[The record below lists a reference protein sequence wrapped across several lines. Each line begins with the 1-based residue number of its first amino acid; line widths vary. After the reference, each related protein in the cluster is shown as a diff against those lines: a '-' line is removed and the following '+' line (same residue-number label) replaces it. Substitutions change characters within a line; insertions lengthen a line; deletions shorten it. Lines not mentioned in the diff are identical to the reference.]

1 MSGDLM
7 RILETWDSI
16 DGFREACPSQ
26 SAQPLASQL
35 SDSISSR
42 WGSLVSM
49 CRGAEDAYLWA
60 FQLGSLA
67 LNLDIDMDLL
77 VSFIGFCRIKQIS
90 QLEPPLHATFS
101 RFKDRGP
108 MSAETLQELIS
119 KAYIP
124 VQNFKRSKVVVR
136 ADAERHRENCEEQG
150 RQLAQ
155 LILAQW
161 PHLPQDAGFT
171 NRNWS
176 LIDVDLAL
184 EYIEPEWDRRC
195 QNDELCLYL
204 AKVDAILREY
214 QGPQVTERP
223 QHPVSRVPQFV
234 GRGYERTIPSVSQ
247 DLVTNSCAPLDP
259 FNIELSAKAFEAES
273 SVGEDQK
280 EQEGLSNEIVELEGI
295 LTSFARSPDDLRHSY
310 SQDLL
315 GSLTAFKQSHR
326 ETGNGSNWP
335 NPSARTIA
343 DAIHS
348 MQSVKT
354 CYDNLIQAALWA
366 TESTCFKWLNM
377 GDLLPCSTTV
387 DLLELLQSKANHQF
401 GPGMKSAL
409 IVYGCAI
416 AELQRL
422 RRLRT
427 ATLQDNKRGIE
438 EELCNTGHENWDP
451 VEENPDW
458 LLLEIDGNILIR
470 PDQVDVARA
479 IIDPASGENSVLQ
492 LNMGRGKTSCIMPMA
507 AAVLADGNN
516 VSRLIVPKPLIRQT
530 AQMMHSRLGG
540 LVGRDVC
547 HIPFS
552 RQTPT
557 TDDVLGAYSELHRD
571 VQSSQGLILTSHEH
585 VLSYRLSG
593 LQRLADNKLSEAE
606 RMINFQKWLNLH
618 CRDLLDESDFTL
630 SPKTQLNYP
639 SGAEIAVDGHP
650 FRWQVA
656 QGLLA
661 MAAEYIPRLKA
672 NFPGSIEVVPRSS
685 WFPSVQFL
693 KSDVEDELHRVIVE
707 DIANGR
713 APFLHQ
719 DRTIN
724 EKTRMAI
731 KRVLSEE
738 AFDNSLFEKASK
750 AFADPKTAAIK
761 LLVVRGLI
769 VHKIMAICLGKRWNV
784 QYGLHPNRSPV
795 AVPFA
800 AKGVPSDLSEYGHPD
815 VAIVLTCL
823 SFYYAGLSYDQLRQG
838 LQRVLTSEDAA
849 LEYERWISES
859 TLPLALQSWNL
870 INVDDEIQMQVL
882 WRHLGKNRV
891 VTNHFMNNFVFP
903 IHARQF
909 AVKLQA
915 SAWDVP
921 LKSSKVIPGA
931 RTTGFSGTNDN
942 RYMLP
947 MTIKQEDLP
956 GLLQTNAEVLSY
968 LLQPRNRGYAVLTGL
983 HGQRLSEYQ
992 MLRMLHKQGMQ
1003 ILIDAGAYILETG
1016 NRALAGMWFSVDHK
1030 AQSAVYFRDDNRPWV
1045 MFRDTAKPDMPLLAT
1060 RLADDLT
1067 GCFVYFDEA
1076 HTRGVDLK
1084 LPEQARAALT
1094 LALKQTKD
1102 NTMQAAMRLRQL
1114 GISQSLA
1121 FFAPPEVDISIK
1133 ETCKKYG
1140 MSTAQQSI
1148 GSPEVIFWLL
1158 EQTCQAN
1165 EDLRPLFLAQGRDF
1179 CRREN
1184 ALLQY
1189 PQFLNSSIF
1198 RSKLLKLLQQSEHQT
1213 LAQLYGATSNR
1224 GSSQP
1229 HGPMKSRQLQKY
1241 ADTLVGYEDTGLS
1254 LLEALGEVE
1263 QERQVEVQVE
1273 AVREVEKPVHYQPL
1287 KFSGLSKVILNFMRT
1302 GVLETSVNETI
1313 PALDYIGRTTV
1324 GKKFGICSRGTRLF
1338 VSREFCQTIVLPKAD
1353 KSVGD
1358 RFLRP
1363 VEWILWSPSTQTALV
1378 IIPEEAELL
1387 IPRLRLDQDKAKIHL
1402 IAYAAPVTRAMVPFN
1417 QLRYY
1422 SLPAVPSDVVFP
1434 AWLKVELGIL
1444 AGRLYTDYDEWK
1456 MTGDYIRGSEGNKP
1470 ISLAFLIEWLGV
1482 RCRAHDILH
1491 TPIGYICLGR
1501 EANETHPF
1509 FVRNTAGGTP
1519 ELTAVEPDDV
1529 VEQLKDVKLEA
1540 WT

>member
-1 MSGDLM
+1 MSRDLM
-7 RILETWDSI
+7 GTLEAWDFI
-16 DGFREACPSQ
+16 DGFREVCPTQ

-35 SDSISSR
+35 EDSISSR

-49 CRGAEDAYLWA
+49 CRGAEDASLWA
-60 FQLGSLA
+60 FQLGLLA
-67 LNLDIDMDLL
+67 FNPEIRMDLL
-77 VSFIGFCRIKQIS
+77 VSFIGFCRIKQIRR
-90 QLEPPLHATFS
+90 LEPPLHATFS

-108 MSAETLQELIS
+108 MSADTLQELIS
-119 KAYIP
+119 NAYMP
-124 VQNFKRSKVVVR
+124 AQNLRKSRGLVR
-136 ADAERHRENCEEQG
+136 ADTERHHNDCEDQG

-155 LILAQW
+155 LILARW
-161 PHLPQDAGFT
+161 PHLPQDASFT
-171 NRNWS
+171 DLNWP

-184 EYIEPEWDRRC
+184 DYIEPEWDRRC
-195 QNDELCLYL
+195 QNDELCAYIV
-204 AKVDAILREY
+204 KVDAILREY

-223 QHPVSRVPQFV
+223 QQPVSSALQFAV
-234 GRGYERTIPSVSQ
+234 RGNERIIPSVSQ
-247 DLVTNSCAPLDP
+247 DLVKNSCPPLDS
-259 FNIELSAKAFEAES
+259 FRIDLSAKAYEAKS
-273 SVGEDQK
+273 PVCEDRK
-280 EQEGLSNEIVELEGI
+280 EQEDLSKEIVELEGI

-310 SQDLL
+310 SRDLL

-326 ETGNGSNWP
+326 ETRNDSSWS
-335 NPSARTIA
+335 NPSAKSIA
-343 DAIHS
+343 DAIGI
-348 MQSVKT
+348 MQSVAD
-354 CYDNLIQAALWA
+354 CYSNSIQAALWA
-366 TESTCFKWLNM
+366 ADPSFKWLEM

-387 DLLELLQSKANHQF
+387 ELLELLQSKAKHQF
-401 GPGMKSAL
+401 GQGMKSAL

-422 RRLRT
+422 GRLRT
-427 ATLQDNKRGIE
+427 ATLQENERSIY
-438 EELCNTGHENWDP
+438 EELRNPGHENWNP
-451 VEENPDW
+451 IEESPDW

-470 PDQVDVARA
+470 PDQIDVARA
-479 IIDPASGENSVLQ
+479 IINPASGENSVLQ
-492 LNMGRGKTSCIMPMA
+492 LNMGRGKTSIIMPMA

-516 VSRLIVPKPLIRQT
+516 VSRVIVPKPLIMQT

-540 LVGRDVC
+540 IVGRGIC

-557 TDDVLGAYSELHRD
+557 TDDVLDAYNELHRD
-571 VQSSQGLILTSHEH
+571 IQSSQGLILTSHEH
-585 VLSYRLSG
+585 VLSYKLSG
-593 LQRLADNKLSEAE
+593 LQRLADNKLAEAE

-661 MAAEYIPRLKA
+661 IAAEYIPRLKA
-672 NFPGSIEVVPRSS
+672 SFPGSIEVVTRST

-693 KSDVEDELHRVIVE
+693 KSDVEDELHRLVVE
-707 DIANGR
+707 DIASGK

-719 DRTIN
+719 DKVIN
-724 EKTRMAI
+724 DKTRTAI
-731 KRVLSEE
+731 RRVLSEE
-738 AFDNSLFEKASK
+738 AFDNSLFEKASR
-750 AFADPKTAAIK
+750 AFADPKTAMIK

-769 VHKIMAICLGKRWNV
+769 VHRIMILCLGKRWNV

-795 AVPFA
+795 AVPFS

-823 SFYYAGLSYDQLRQG
+823 SFYYAGLSYEQLRQG

-870 INVDDEIQMQVL
+870 INVEDEIQMQVL
-882 WRHLGKNRV
+882 WRHLAKSRV

-915 SAWDVP
+915 SSWDVP
-921 LKSSKVIPGA
+921 LKSSRVIPGA

-947 MTIKQEDLP
+947 MTIQQVDLP

-968 LLQPRNRGYAVLTGL
+968 LLQPRNREYAVLTDRN
-983 HGQRLSEYQ
+983 GQRLGEYK
-992 MLRMLHKQGMQ
+992 MLQRLHSQGIK

-1016 NRALAGMWFSVDHK
+1016 NRALAQMWFSIDLK
-1030 AQSAVYFRDDNRPWV
+1030 AQSAIYFREDNRPWV
-1045 MFRDTAKPDMPLLAT
+1045 VFRDAAKQDMPLLAT

-1084 LPEQARAALT
+1084 LPENARAALT

-1114 GISQSLA
+1114 GSSQSLA

-1133 ETCKKYG
+1133 ETCSKYN
-1140 MSTAQQSI
+1140 MRSTEQSI

-1213 LAQLYGATSNR
+1213 LGQLYGATSNR
-1224 GSSQP
+1224 GSSQQ
-1229 HGPMKSRQLQKY
+1229 HGPLKSRQLQKY
-1241 ADTLVGYEDTGLS
+1241 ADALGGCEDTVMSS
-1254 LLEALGEVE
+1254 LEVLGEVE

-1287 KFSGLSKVILNFMRT
+1287 KFSGLSEVILNFMRT
-1302 GVLETSVNETI
+1302 GVLETSVTETI
-1313 PALDYIGRTTV
+1313 PAFDYIGRTTV
-1324 GKKFGICSRGTRLF
+1324 GKKFGICSRGSRLF
-1338 VSREFCQTIVLPKAD
+1338 VSREFCRTIVLPKAD
-1353 KSVGD
+1353 KTVGD

-1363 VEWILWSPSTQTALV
+1363 VEWILWSPSTQIALV

-1387 IPRLRLDQDKAKIHL
+1387 MPKLRLDRKKIKIHL

-1422 SLPAVPSDVVFP
+1422 SLPAISSDAVFP

-1456 MTGDYIRGSEGNKP
+1456 LTGDYIRGSEGNKP
-1470 ISLAFLIEWLGV
+1470 ISLAFLIEWLGI
-1482 RCRAHDILH
+1482 RCRAHDVLH

-1501 EANETHPF
+1501 EATESHPF
-1509 FVRNTAGGTP
+1509 FLRSTAEDTP
-1519 ELTAVEPDDV
+1519 DLTAVKPDDV
-1529 VEQLKDVKLEA
+1529 VKQLRDMELQA
-1540 WT
+1540 